1 MLSHVWLFKT
11 MWTVVFQAHLSL
23 GCSSQEYWGGLQFL
37 SPGNLLYPGIE
48 HESPVASALAGR
60 FFTIHATWE
69 FTAKVKQKLS

>member
-1 MLSHVWLFKT
+1 MLSQVWLFKSIQ
-11 MWTVVFQAHLSL
+11 TVVFQIHLSL

-48 HESPVASALAGR
+48 RESLVAPALAGR

-69 FTAKVKQKLS
+69 FTAEVKQKLS